1 MRIAIVGAGALGLLF
16 AIHLHQCGENVY
28 LINRK
33 GENAETIKRDG
44 IQVKWP
50 NGKEQ
55 RFYIPIYTQIG
66 SLPAADTVLLLVK
79 GYATSN
85 AIRMVLPII
94 SEETIIITLQNGMGN
109 IEKMTSILGESAHIS
124 AGTTICAS
132 TRLSANHI
140 YINHIGETY
149 IGYLQRE
156 PDERLKVITKTLSR
170 CGIPTKCET
179 RIKQKLW
186 EKLFSNIAIN
196 PITALLDVPNGHIVK
211 NGNCKELVKK
221 LINEAV
227 KVAEADGMTFSKDK
241 VIESV
246 FSIASKTGNNISSML
261 QDIRNGKKTEID
273 NINGWIVAKGRFY
286 SIPTPTNEAITLLIK
301 AKGG

>member
-33 GENAETIKRDG
+33 GENAEAIKRDG

-66 SLPAADTVLLLVK
+66 SLPAVNTVLLLVK

-85 AIRMVLPII
+85 AIRMALPII
-94 SEETIIITLQNGMGN
+94 SKETLIITLQNGMGN

-124 AGTTICAS
+124 AGTTVCAS

-140 YINHIGETY
+140 HINHIGETY
-149 IGYLQRE
+149 IGYLQRK
-156 PDERLKVITKTLSR
+156 PDEKLKAIAKTLSR

-196 PITALLDVPNGHIVK
+196 PITALLNVPNSHITK
-211 NGNCKELVKK
+211 NENCKELVKK

-261 QDIRNGKKTEID
+261 QDIKNGKKTEID
-273 NINGWIVAKGRFY
+273 SINGWIVAKGRFY